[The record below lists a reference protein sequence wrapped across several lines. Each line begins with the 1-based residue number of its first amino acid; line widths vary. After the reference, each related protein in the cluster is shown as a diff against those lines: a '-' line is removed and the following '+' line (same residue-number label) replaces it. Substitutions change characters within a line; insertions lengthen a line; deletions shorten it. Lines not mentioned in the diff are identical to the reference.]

1 LTTPEIISNQLKT
14 ILAGDQVSMEIF
26 ANMVAKCSPKYL
38 VETINVPKNWYEL
51 TIKAKN
57 MFKDIFVWLKLNN
70 FTNEIKNFHVNPIQN
85 IKNDQDDHNLPQITT
100 ISCTESAQNSNK
112 NDSSKQITDNESLKQ
127 QTQRS
132 RTKKRLNKKQYEELV
147 KFYTVVSFY
156 PKSKQLNELGNKLNL
171 SLKFIQNWFANR
183 RRRDNFDRSVSKR
196 KIVNCKLNK
205 TQKDALN
212 ALFCKNPHANSSEMR
227 ELAELHNLDYGAVS
241 RWLNIKRST
250 NERLLSTKSILTCS
264 DGCDESTI
272 FEQHNRGNTDN
283 EINSNDDHGD
293 NNHDGDDDNQSSII
307 DFNDDEVVDINS
319 K

>member
-1 LTTPEIISNQLKT
+1 
-14 ILAGDQVSMEIF
+14 M
-26 ANMVAKCSPKYL
+26 
-38 VETINVPKNWYEL
+38 
-51 TIKAKN
+51 
-57 MFKDIFVWLKLNN
+57 
-70 FTNEIKNFHVNPIQN
+70 
-85 IKNDQDDHNLPQITT
+85 
-100 ISCTESAQNSNK
+100 
-112 NDSSKQITDNESLKQ
+112 
-127 QTQRS
+127 
-132 RTKKRLNKKQYEELV
+132 
-147 KFYTVVSFY
+147 
-156 PKSKQLNELGNKLNL
+156 GNKLNL

-205 TQKDALN
+205 TQKEALN
-212 ALFCKNPHANSSEMR
+212 ALFCKNPHANPDEMR

-272 FEQHNRGNTDN
+272 FEGHNRGDTDN
-283 EINSNDDHGD
+283 EINSNDDH
-293 NNHDGDDDNQSSII
+293 DDNQSSII

>member
-1 LTTPEIISNQLKT
+1 MISSQLKK
-14 ILAGDQVSMEIF
+14 ILASENISFDVF
-26 ANMVAKCSPKYL
+26 ANMIAKCSSKYL
-38 VETINVPKNWYEL
+38 LETINMPKNWYEL
-51 TIKAKN
+51 TLKARN

-70 FTNEIKNFHVNPIQN
+70 FNNEIKNFQQISSFQQKTNEPQQQKQQVNT
-85 IKNDQDDHNLPQITT
+85 IKDDDLQQTT
-100 ISCTESAQNSNK
+100 SEFGVESTQHSY
-112 NDSSKQITDNESLKQ
+112 NDSVKPLVA
-127 QTQRS
+127 QRS

-212 ALFCKNPHANSSEMR
+212 ALFCKNPHANTDEMR

-250 NERLLSTKSILTCS
+250 NERLLSTKNTITGS
-264 DGCDESTI
+264 DFCDDST
-272 FEQHNRGNTDN
+272 FEEPNREEMSDN
-283 EINSNDDHGD
+283 EINSNDDIL
-293 NNHDGDDDNQSSII
+293 NHCDDADDDNQSIVNYKI
-307 DFNDDEVVDINS
+307 V
-319 K
+319 

>member
-1 LTTPEIISNQLKT
+1 MKT
-14 ILAGDQVSMEIF
+14 VFAGDQVSMEIF

-38 VETINVPKNWYEL
+38 VETINMPKNWYEL
-51 TIKAKN
+51 TLKAKN

-70 FTNEIKNFHVNPIQN
+70 FNNEIKNFQN
-85 IKNDQDDHNLPQITT
+85 NQNDHQPNLVADNDDNLPKTT
-100 ISCTESAQNSNK
+100 NESSQNKSN
-112 NDSSKQITDNESLKQ
+112 NDSSKKLSHNNSNDSLYQQQQI
-127 QTQRS
+127 QRS

-205 TQKDALN
+205 TQKEALN
-212 ALFCKNPHANSSEMR
+212 ALFCKNPHANTDEMR

-250 NERLLSTKSILTCS
+250 NERLLSTKSIITGS

-272 FEQHNRGNTDN
+272 FEEHNREGERFISDN
-283 EINSNDDHGD
+283 EMNSNDNHCD
-293 NNHDGDDDNQSSII
+293 NNDDDNQSSII
-307 DFNDDEVVDINS
+307 DFNDDEVIDKIS